1 MSDEFFLSLRHC
13 LHHLYGVARTLSWL
27 HFLPLALLALA
38 IFPLTGCG
46 DKHENKPDPARAVR
60 YVDVGAAQLAMHS
73 AREVMG
79 AADVAAY
86 SAALQAFLS
95 PR

>member
-1 MSDEFFLSLRHC
+1 MERRYVRRIFLSLRHC

-46 DKHENKPDPARAVR
+46 DKHENKPDPVR
-60 YVDVGAAQLAMHS
+60 RYATSSLAPPNP
-73 AREVMG
+73 
-79 AADVAAY
+79 
-86 SAALQAFLS
+86 F
-95 PR
+95 PRWKEPVRSMPTMKRP